1 MRGVGARGLAFACGL
16 VLLSACSPGGDTRP
30 VLRVASQKGGT
41 KALVEASG
49 ALQGAPYKVEW
60 SEFPSAQT
68 LLEALGDHAADLGA
82 VGDAPFLFAYAGNP
96 DLKAVAAYD
105 SLSGGGS
112 VALLVPR
119 ASALK
124 SLSDLKGRRIATGR
138 GSIGH
143 FLVLKLLQKAGLQ
156 PGDVRFV
163 YLSPGDAKTALAN
176 GAVDVWATWG
186 SYIGLS
192 VLHGDGRVLA
202 DGKDVLSS
210 INFEA
215 STTRSI
221 HDKAPQIQDFLRR
234 LDQAEVWRRSH
245 IDAYAAVLSKET
257 SLPPDVALDTVRKY
271 ALEPRRLDTA
281 LIAEETGNLDLYARA
296 GLLNHPPP
304 VSSAVAPQ
312 FDAGRSLT
320 P

>member
-1 MRGVGARGLAFACGL
+1 MKGKVARALAFACGL
-16 VLLSACSPGGDTRP
+16 ALLSACSPVADTRP

-49 ALQGAPYKVEW
+49 VLQGAPYRVEW

-68 LLEALGDHAADLGA
+68 LLEALSDHAADLGA
-82 VGDAPFLFAYAGNP
+82 VGDAPFLFAYANNP

-112 VALLVPR
+112 VALIVPQ
-119 ASALK
+119 ASPLK
-124 SLSDLKGRRIATGR
+124 TVADLRGRRIVTGR

-143 FLVLKLLQKAGLQ
+143 FLVLKLLQKAGLKA
-156 PGDVRFV
+156 GDVRFV

-192 VLHGDGRVLA
+192 VLHGGGRVLA
-202 DGKDVLSS
+202 DGKEVLSS

-215 STTRSI
+215 STARSI
-221 HDKAPQIQDFLRR
+221 RDKTPQIQDFLKR
-234 LDQAEVWRRSH
+234 LDRAEVWRRCH
-245 IDAYAAVLSKET
+245 IATYAAVLAKET
-257 SLPPDVALDTVRKY
+257 GLPPDVALDTVTKY
-271 ALEPRRLDTA
+271 ALKPRKLDA
-281 LIAEETGNLDLYARA
+281 GLVAEETGNLNLYAQA
-296 GLLNHPPP
+296 GLLNRPPP
-304 VSSAVAPQ
+304 ISGAVAPQ
-312 FDAGRSLT
+312 FDTGRGLA